1 MKRWWLW
8 LGVIAV
14 AGLGVRVAYVLIFQN
29 PVNFDDPPGDPFY
42 YHHAANLLADG
53 HGFVHPFDFVQDG
66 VTEPG
71 GDHPPGY
78 IVYLAMSSLVGFR
91 TFLEHQL
98 WSCVLGAGTVAM
110 VGVAGREIAG
120 PRTGLIAAGIT
131 AVYPNFW
138 FFDAEVL
145 SETMVQFVAAVTVV
159 VAYRFWRR
167 PTPAMA
173 AGLGVAVG
181 VATLT
186 RSESIV
192 LVGLLI
198 APLACMLTQFA
209 WKRRLQLLAVG
220 TAATVVV
227 ISPWVIPNLFRFEE
241 PVTLSTTL
249 GPALVVANCDDTYY
263 EPWVGWWSFDC
274 INEDIP
280 PGDASEQDLE
290 YRERG
295 LEYISD
301 HKSRVPV
308 VVLARIGRTF
318 GLYAPSQQIFLD
330 QVELR
335 ELEASRVGLFM
346 YYSLLVA
353 SVFGAITLR
362 RRKVPLTPLL
372 ALIGTVLIAVT
383 LTFGQTRYRAGAEV
397 AFVLLAAVAFDA
409 ALRERFGGRDA
420 RA

>member
-1 MKRWWLW
+1 
-8 LGVIAV
+8 
-14 AGLGVRVAYVLIFQN
+14 
-29 PVNFDDPPGDPFY
+29 
-42 YHHAANLLADG
+42 
-53 HGFVHPFDFVQDG
+53 
-66 VTEPG
+66 
-71 GDHPPGY
+71 
-78 IVYLAMSSLVGFR
+78 
-91 TFLEHQL
+91 
-98 WSCVLGAGTVAM
+98 
-110 VGVAGREIAG
+110 
-120 PRTGLIAAGIT
+120 
-131 AVYPNFW
+131 
-138 FFDAEVL
+138 
-145 SETMVQFVAAVTVV
+145 
-159 VAYRFWRR
+159 
-167 PTPAMA
+167 
-173 AGLGVAVG
+173 
-181 VATLT
+181 
-186 RSESIV
+186 
-192 LVGLLI
+192 LI